1 MDGRFKLLNVLLPMS
16 GTQNYFEISVENGR
30 FSSIV
35 QQEGLREKSPGYK
48 PFSGAGTSSAAEN
61 IWDLEGRILLPGFVD
76 AHMHLDKA
84 FSLPQV
90 PNQSGTLLEALHNYN
105 AAYPEITKENIKAR
119 LKKAALKSLSYG
131 STSLRTHL
139 DFNLRIGKEIAFR
152 TIHAALEVKDEL
164 KEWIDIQLFPLTL
177 CDSLGMKEVETLEEA
192 LIQGVTGIGSIPHLT
207 RTPEEDVENVFK
219 LASKYGCLVDF
230 HTDEDDDPTVRT
242 VATIADKTEKF
253 DYQGRVL
260 VGHLCSLA
268 GMDQSTAER
277 MIGKMKKAGL
287 NAVTL
292 PAANMYLQG
301 RGDSGIVRRGITR
314 VREIQAAG
322 VPIATASDNIHDPFH
337 PFGRGD
343 MIQIGLLTGYA
354 AHLGSP
360 EDIMTILRM
369 MTEIPA
375 SIIGLEGYGVKP
387 GSHADFVI
395 LDAHKVEEIFTFLPE
410 NRAVFKRGRL
420 VHYSRLQN
428 EWAVPANL

>member
-1 MDGRFKLLNVLLPMS
+1 MIGRLKLLNVLLPMS
-16 GTQNYFEISVENGR
+16 GNSNFFEVVIENGK
-30 FSSIV
+30 FASIV
-35 QQEGLREKSPGYK
+35 PQDGYRESSDYK
-48 PFSGAGTSSAAEN
+48 IFSGPTAPSEDGAA
-61 IWDLEGRILLPGFVD
+61 WDLEGRILLPGFVD

-84 FSLPQV
+84 FSLPRV
-90 PNQSGTLLEALHNYN
+90 PNQSGTLLEALRNYN
-105 AAYPEITKENIKAR
+105 AAYSEITKDDIKTR

-152 TIHAALEVKDEL
+152 TIHAALEVKEEL
-164 KEWIDIQLFPLTL
+164 KEWIDIQLFPLTI
-177 CDSLGMKEVETLEEA
+177 CDSLGSKEVEALEEA
-192 LIQGVTGIGSIPHLT
+192 LIQGVTGVGGIPHLSS
-207 RTPEEDVENVFK
+207 TPEDDVMNLFK
-219 LASKYGCLVDF
+219 LASKHGCQVDI
-230 HTDEDDDPTVRT
+230 HTDEDDDPTVQT
-242 VATIADKTEKF
+242 ISIIADKTEQF
-253 DYQGRVL
+253 DYQGKVV

-268 GMDQSTAER
+268 GMDHSTAETL
-277 MIGKMKKAGL
+277 IGKMKKAGL
-287 NAVTL
+287 GAVTL

-301 RGDSGIVRRGITR
+301 RGDRGIVRRGITR

-360 EDIMTILRM
+360 ADMMTILRM
-369 MTEIPA
+369 ITEIPA
-375 SIIGLEGYGVKP
+375 SITGLEGYGVKP

-395 LDAHKVEEIFTFLPE
+395 LDAYKVEEIFTFLPE

-420 VHYSRLQN
+420 VHSSRLDN
-428 EWAVPANL
+428 AWAIPANL